1 MGTGQ
6 LMIITKAT
14 GTTIKL
20 YQHGTSV
27 NPTKF
32 YVLYKELKLL

>member
-6 LMIITKAT
+6 LMIFTKAT

-20 YQHGTSV
+20 YQRGTSV

-32 YVLYKELKLL
+32 MCYTNN